1 MNGTN
6 GRARPASGPMAFLSD
21 IHGNLRALDAV
32 LAELERQGV
41 KDIYVAGD
49 LLLGGPEPVEV
60 FKRLSQVGA
69 KCVRGLSDNALTQV
83 SPSAL
88 KPVDDAQ
95 REKAQRFLET
105 RNAIGELALKF
116 LEKLP
121 ETRRIPMV
129 DGSEILV
136 VHGSPADPSV
146 EISHD
151 LEDEEILALLAD
163 DPADIVVCGA
173 SHVPFQRDLDGVRVI
188 NVGSVGAAP
197 EGNVAHYTVIT
208 PQGGGTTLVEQA
220 FVEY

>member
-1 MNGTN
+1 
-6 GRARPASGPMAFLSD
+6 MAFFSD

-32 LAELERQGV
+32 LEELSRRAI

-49 LLLGGPEPVEV
+49 LLLGGEQPVEV
-60 FKRLSQVGA
+60 FKRLSQIGA
-69 KCVRGLSDNALTQV
+69 KCVRGVSDEALIEV
-83 SPSAL
+83 RPDAL
-88 KPVDDAQ
+88 RPTDDAQ
-95 REKAQRFLET
+95 RAMAERFRET

-121 ETRRIPMV
+121 EQRRIPMV
-129 DGSEILV
+129 DGSEIVV
-136 VHGSPADPSV
+136 VHGSPADSTV
-146 EISHD
+146 EMSHD
-151 LEDEEILALLAD
+151 LTDDEMMALIAG

-197 EGNVAHYTVIT
+197 EGAVAHYTVIT
-208 PQGGGTTLVEQA
+208 PRSDGSSLIEQT